1 MNKRLFLLLLS
12 AAGFTVSAQQ
22 KQFTMTEATLGIK
35 STLAPKNLKQLN
47 WIPEQNAYVYL
58 VGAAK
63 NEALLRT
70 TVPQMKSDTLV
81 RLNEINQQL
90 FAKNELKALPDINWV
105 NKNQFYF
112 SSNGNYFFAEQKN
125 GRWQYSKWVNLPDN
139 ADNIKVDNKSR
150 QIAYTVDNNLF
161 LRDIYGKNR
170 RVTNDTDKDII
181 SGQSVHRNEFGIDGG
196 IFFSPKGNFLAFYR
210 MDQRM
215 VNDYPIID
223 WSGVPAK
230 NKGIKYPMAG
240 GTSHQVTVGIF
251 NPITGQTIYIKTGE
265 PKDQYLTCVT
275 WSPDEQ
281 YIYIA
286 LLNRAQNHLWLN
298 QYNAQTGDFIKTLF
312 EETDPKYVEPQH
324 ELTFLPGSNTE
335 FIWWSQRD
343 GYMHLYRYNTQGKL
357 LNQVT
362 KGDWLVNDIAGVNAN
377 EKELIITATKESAME
392 KHIYTVNWQ
401 NGKINRLD
409 DAPGIHVVDVNT
421 NGTYIIDRYQNK
433 DIPRIAQVKATDKN
447 WSKNILTAADPLAAY
462 QRPKVENV
470 TLKAD
475 DGTPLYGKLI
485 YPTGF
490 DPAKKYPVIV
500 YLYNGPHVQLVT
512 NTFPASGNL
521 WYEYMAQHGYLVF
534 TMDGRGSG
542 NRGLKF
548 EQAVFRQLGTEEM
561 NDQLKGVDYL
571 KSLSFVDADR
581 MGVHGWSFGG
591 FMTTSLMLRHPGIF
605 KCAVAGG
612 PVIDWSMYEIM
623 YTERY
628 MDTPQENPKGYADN
642 NLLTKTK
649 NLKGKL
655 LMIHG
660 ALDNTVVWQHSINFI
675 KNCVDNDVQ
684 IDYFVYP
691 NHEHNVQGKDR
702 VHLMQKITDYFDD
715 FLMRPRP

>member
-1 MNKRLFLLLLS
+1 MNKRLFLLLLNI
-12 AAGFTVSAQQ
+12 AGFTALAQQ

-47 WIPEQNAYVYL
+47 WVPEQNAYVYL

-70 TVPQMKSDTLV
+70 TVPQMKSDTLI
-81 RLNEINQQL
+81 RLSEINEQL
-90 FAKNELKALPDINWV
+90 FAKNELKALPEIKWA

-125 GRWQYSKWVNLPDN
+125 GRWQYSKWANLPDN

-161 LRDIYGKNR
+161 LKDIYGKNR
-170 RVTNDTDKDII
+170 QVTNDTDKDII

-281 YIYIA
+281 YIYVA
-286 LLNRAQNHLWLN
+286 LLNRAQNNLWLN
-298 QYNAQTGDFIKTLF
+298 QYNAQTGAFVKTLF

-343 GYMHLYRYNTQGKL
+343 GYMHLYRYNIQGKL

-362 KGDWLVNDIAGVNAN
+362 KGEWLVNDIAGVNAN

-392 KHIYTVNWQ
+392 KHIYAVNWQ

-409 DAPGIHVVDVNT
+409 DAPGIHVADVNT
-421 NGTYIIDRYQNK
+421 DGTYIIDRYQNK

-447 WSKNILTAADPLAAY
+447 WSKNILTATDPLAAY
-462 QRPKVENV
+462 ERAKVENV

-521 WYEYMAQHGYLVF
+521 WYEYMAQHGYLIF

-548 EQAVFRQLGTEEM
+548 EQATFRQLGTVEM
-561 NDQLKGVDYL
+561 NDQLKGVNYL

-649 NLKGKL
+649 NLEGKL

-675 KNCVDNDVQ
+675 KNCVDNGVQ

-715 FLMRPRP
+715 FLKK

>member
-12 AAGFTVSAQQ
+12 AAGFTASAQQ

-35 STLAPKNLKQLN
+35 STLAPQNLKQLN
-47 WIPEQNAYVYL
+47 WIPEQNAYVSL
-58 VGAAK
+58 VGNAK
-63 NEALLRT
+63 SEALLRT
-70 TVPQMKSDTLV
+70 TVPQMKSDTLI
-81 RLNEINQQL
+81 RLSEINEQL
-90 FAKNELKALPDINWV
+90 FAKEELKALPEIKWIS
-105 NKNQFYF
+105 KNQFYF
-112 SSNGNYFFAEQKN
+112 SSKESYFFAELKN
-125 GRWQYSKWVNLPDN
+125 STWQYSKWLTLPEN
-139 ADNIKVDNKSR
+139 AENIKVDNKSR
-150 QIAYTVDNNLF
+150 QIAYTIDNNLF
-161 LRDIYGKNR
+161 LKDVYGKSHQ
-170 RVTNDTDKDII
+170 VTNDVDKNII
-181 SGQSVHRNEFGIDGG
+181 NGGSTVHRNEFGIEGG
-196 IFFSPKGNFLAFYR
+196 TFFSPKGNFLAFYR

-230 NKGIKYPMAG
+230 NKDIKYPMAG
-240 GTSHQVTVGIF
+240 GTSHQVTVGVF
-251 NPITGQTIYIKTGE
+251 NPITGQTVYIKTGE

-275 WSPDEQ
+275 WSPDEE

-298 QYNAQTGDFIKTLF
+298 QYNAQTGAFVKTLF
-312 EETDPKYVEPQH
+312 EETNPKYVEPQH

-362 KGDWLVNDIAGVNAN
+362 KGDWLVNDIAGVNAD

-392 KHIYTVNWQ
+392 KHIYAVNWQ
-401 NGKINRLD
+401 NGKTNRLD
-409 DAPGIHVVDVNT
+409 DAPGVHVVDVNT
-421 NGTYIIDRYQNK
+421 NGSYIVDRYQNK
-433 DIPRIAQVKATDKN
+433 DVPRIAVVKATNKN
-447 WSKNILTAADPLAAY
+447 WSKNILTATDPLSAY
-462 QRPKVENV
+462 ERPKIKNI

-521 WYEYMAQHGYLVF
+521 WYEYMAQHGYLIF

-548 EQAVFRQLGTEEM
+548 EQAVFRQLGTVEM

-649 NLKGKL
+649 NLNGKL

-660 ALDNTVVWQHSINFI
+660 AQDNVVVWQHSINFI
-675 KNCVDNDVQ
+675 KSCVDNGVQ
-684 IDYFVYP
+684 LDYFVYP
-691 NHEHNVQGKDR
+691 GHEHNVLGKDR

-715 FLMRPRP
+715 FLKK

>member
-1 MNKRLFLLLLS
+1 MNKRLLLLLLS
-12 AAGFTVSAQQ
+12 TTGFTALAQQ
-22 KQFTMTEATLGIK
+22 KQFTMTEAALGIK

-58 VGAAK
+58 VGTGK

-70 TVPQMKSDTLV
+70 SVPQMKSDTLL
-81 RLNEINQQL
+81 RLSEINEQL
-90 FAKNELKALPDINWV
+90 FAKNELKALPEIKWL
-105 NKNQFYF
+105 NKNKFYF
-112 SSNGNYFFAEQKN
+112 GSNGNYFFAEQKN
-125 GRWQYSKWVNLPDN
+125 DKWLYRKWASLPEN
-139 ADNIKVDNKSR
+139 ADNIKVDNKNR
-150 QIAYTVDNNLF
+150 QIAYTIDNNLF
-161 LRDIYGKNR
+161 LNDIYGKNR
-170 RVTNDTDKDII
+170 QITNDTDKDII

-196 IFFSPKGNFLAFYR
+196 IFFSPKGNYLAFYR

-223 WSGVPAK
+223 WSGIPAK

-240 GTSHQVTVGIF
+240 GTSHQVIIGIF

-298 QYNAQTGDFIKTLF
+298 QYNAQTGDFVKTLF

-357 LNQVT
+357 INQVT
-362 KGDWLVNDIAGVNAN
+362 KGDWLVNDIAGVNAT

-392 KHIYTVNWQ
+392 KHVYAVNWQ
-401 NGKINRLD
+401 NGKMNRLD

-421 NGTYIIDRYQNK
+421 SGTYIVDRYQNK
-433 DIPRIAQVKATDKN
+433 DIPRIALVKAIDRN
-447 WSKNILTAADPLAAY
+447 WSKNILAAENPLAVYERA
-462 QRPKVENV
+462 KVENV
-470 TLKAD
+470 SLKAD

-521 WYEYMAQHGYLVF
+521 WYEYLAQHGYLVF

-548 EQAVFRQLGTEEM
+548 EQATFRQLGTVEM

-571 KSLSFVDADR
+571 KSLSFVDIDR

-612 PVIDWSMYEIM
+612 PVIDWSMYEVM

-628 MDTPQENPKGYADN
+628 MDTPQENPTGYADN

-675 KNCVDNDVQ
+675 KNCVDNGVQ

-715 FLMRPRP
+715 FLKK